1 MAVESLSAR
10 LGGDLG
16 LGAVVF
22 ESLARE
28 IFNGGDRQGIFEG
41 RERLLLL

>member
-16 LGAVVF
+16 LGAVACK
-22 ESLARE
+22 SLAGE
-28 IFNGGDRQGIFEG
+28 IFDGGNRQGIFEG
-41 RERLLLL
+41 GERLLL